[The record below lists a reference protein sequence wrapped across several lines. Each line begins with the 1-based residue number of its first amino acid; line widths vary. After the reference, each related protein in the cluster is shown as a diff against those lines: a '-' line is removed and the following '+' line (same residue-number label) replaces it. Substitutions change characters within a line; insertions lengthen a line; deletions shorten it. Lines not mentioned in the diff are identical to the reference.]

1 MSIDLNRDIA
11 GRLDEVAR
19 ILNEQGASRYRVQAY
34 QRAATTLRGL
44 PHSVSEIFAKG
55 GLEGLEQLPGVGESI
70 ARAIRDILLH
80 GKLAMLDRLR
90 GEHDPMALLTSVPG
104 IGKALASKLH
114 DDLGIETLEE
124 MEAAAHDGR
133 LENFAGLGAKR
144 LEGIR
149 DSLAHR
155 LGRVR
160 KQPPPLDEMDEA
172 PVSELLDVD
181 REYRREAGA
190 NTLKRIAPR
199 RFNPTGEAWL
209 PVLHT
214 TRGKRHYTALFSNT
228 PHAHELRKTRDWVV
242 LYYDGHQGER
252 LCTIIT
258 SQFGRLKGLRI
269 VRGREAECEA
279 FYRERDELR
288 PGQLQLLGGLSE
300 E

>member
-34 QRAATTLRGL
+34 QRAAATLRSL
-44 PHSVSEIFAKG
+44 PRPISEIFAKEELD
-55 GLEGLEQLPGVGESI
+55 GLEKLPGVGESI

-90 GEHDPMALLTSVPG
+90 GEHDPIALLTSVPG

-114 DDLGIETLEE
+114 EDLGIETLEE

-160 KQPPPLDEMDEA
+160 KQPPPPNEIDEA
-172 PVSELLDVD
+172 PVGELLDVD
-181 REYRREAGA
+181 RKYRREAAA
-190 NTLKRIAPR
+190 NTLKKIAPR

-214 TRGKRHYTALFSNT
+214 THGKRHYTALFSNT
-228 PHAHELRKTRDWVV
+228 AHAHELRKTRDWVV

-252 LCTIIT
+252 QCTIIT

-269 VRGREAECEA
+269 VRGREDECEA
-279 FYRERDELR
+279 FYRERGELP
-288 PGQLQLLGGLSE
+288 PGQLQLLGRSPE